1 MIQLPDNYINLQQS
15 QQSALM
21 NIDKLKNNIKDTEDA
36 VDASQKF
43 EALFVKQMLD
53 SMVESLE
60 SKSLFGDQAGSD
72 FYQDMLFDE
81 IALMISKNNEIGLS
95 RQIMQQIEARENSGT
110 DINEIIRNIESSDYQ
125 IKQPV
130 VESTEIKTSDSKSMF
145 KGLTKLGK
153 VLRKRISEFMPQI
166 EKASAKYNVDKEL
179 IIAVISQE
187 SYGNPVAESPVGAK
201 GLMQLMDGT
210 AREMGV
216 SNSFDPAQNIDGGTK
231 YLKKMLDTFENKELA
246 LAAYNAGPSA
256 VKKYNGIPPY
266 KETKNYVRR
275 VMDYYNKGQ
284 IKGE

>member
-21 NIDKLKNNIKDTEDA
+21 NIDKLKNNIKDGEDA

-60 SKSLFGDQAGSD
+60 GKSLFGDQAGSD

-81 IALMISKNNEIGLS
+81 IALMIAKNNEIGLS
-95 RQIMQQIEARENSGT
+95 RQIMQQIESRKGT
-110 DINEIIRNIESSDYQ
+110 DINEVIRSLESSDYKIQ
-125 IKQPV
+125 NPV
-130 VESTEIKTSDSKSMF
+130 SADTETKASDNSSMF
-145 KGLTKLGK
+145 EGLAKLGK
-153 VLRKRISEFMPQI
+153 ILKKRITQFMPHI
-166 EKASAKYNVDKEL
+166 EKASEKYNVDKEL

-187 SYGNPVAESPVGAK
+187 SYGNPAAESPVGAK

-210 AREMGV
+210 AKEMGV
-216 SNSFDPAQNIDGGTK
+216 NDSFDPAQNIEGGTK
-231 YLKKMLDTFENKELA
+231 YLRKMLDKFEDKELA
-246 LAAYNAGPSA
+246 LAAYNAGPGA